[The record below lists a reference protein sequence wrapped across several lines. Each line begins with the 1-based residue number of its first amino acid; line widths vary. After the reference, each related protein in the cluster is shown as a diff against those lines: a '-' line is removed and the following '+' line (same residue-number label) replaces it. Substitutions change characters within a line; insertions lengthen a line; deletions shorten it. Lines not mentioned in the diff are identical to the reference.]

1 MRTIIVKIEAEYLNP
16 LTPNDAKLAIKDYF
30 NTSVV
35 EVVEIPSKKKGDAT
49 CRKNRAKRK
58 RKKSK

>member
-1 MRTIIVKIEAEYLNP
+1 MMCNPIYYQTRFDLEREIEERKEAQ
-16 LTPNDAKLAIKDYF
+16 
-30 NTSVV
+30 
-35 EVVEIPSKKKGDAT
+35 SKKKSDET